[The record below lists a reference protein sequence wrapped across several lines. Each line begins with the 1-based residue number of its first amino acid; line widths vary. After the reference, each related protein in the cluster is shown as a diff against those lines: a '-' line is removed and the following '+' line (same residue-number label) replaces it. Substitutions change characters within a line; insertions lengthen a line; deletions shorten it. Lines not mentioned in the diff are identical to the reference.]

1 MRVLHVA
8 AEMFPFV
15 KTGGLA
21 DVTAALPAAL
31 QEAGVDVRVL
41 LPGYPA
47 VLDAMGKSRTVF
59 EGTGLYGAAR
69 VTLQQG
75 TLRGSTVPAYVI
87 DAPYLYSR
95 EGGPYQDGTGH
106 EWRDN
111 LQRFALLGWCGAHL
125 AGGDI
130 DGRWQPHILHAHDW
144 HAALASLMLRLH
156 PARTARS
163 VFTIHNLAYQGRFP
177 LADFHLLD
185 LPSQCLHG
193 LDGMEFHGDISF
205 MKAGLIGADAITTVS
220 PSYAREITTAEF
232 GCGLEGVLRSRTH
245 DLHGILNGVD
255 PAVWN
260 PATDAHIAA
269 RYDVTSLDGKA
280 QCKTVLQQQMGLAVR
295 REAPLFAVVSRLSQ
309 QKGLDLLLEAL
320 PALIEAGGQLVLL
333 GSGDAA
339 LEAAFRDAARAH
351 PAAVAVQLGY
361 DETLAHRII
370 AGADAIVLP
379 SRFEPCGLTQLYG
392 LRYGTVPIV
401 RRVGGLIDTV
411 DEVTGFGF
419 LEPERTL
426 TEALRLAVEEYATPA
441 TWQARMR
448 EGMRRDHGWSNA
460 ASRYVT
466 LYQSLLQ
473 AAASPS

>member
-21 DVTAALPAAL
+21 DVVAALPAAL
-31 QEAGVDVRVL
+31 QEAGVDARVL

-47 VLDAMGKSRTVF
+47 VLAALVKSRKVF

-69 VTLQQG
+69 VTLRHG
-75 TLRGSTVPAYVI
+75 TLRGSEVPAYVI
-87 DAPYLYSR
+87 DAPYLYAR
-95 EGGPYQDGTGH
+95 DGGPYQDETGR

-111 LQRFALLGWCGAHL
+111 LQRFALLGWFGAHL
-125 AGGDI
+125 AAGDI
-130 DGRWQPHILHAHDW
+130 DGRWQPQILHAHDW
-144 HAALASLMLRLH
+144 HAGLASLILRLH
-156 PARTARS
+156 PARTTRS

-177 LADFHLLD
+177 LGDFPLLG
-185 LPSQCLHG
+185 LPSHCLDG
-193 LDGMEFHGDISF
+193 LDGMEFHGDVSF

-220 PSYAREITTAEF
+220 PTYAREITTAEF
-232 GCGLEGVLRSRTH
+232 GCGLEGVLRSRTR

-255 PAVWN
+255 PGVWN
-260 PATDAHIAA
+260 PANDRHLAA
-269 RYDVTSLDGKA
+269 NYDVAQLDGKSR
-280 QCKTVLQQQMGLAVR
+280 CKALLQQQMGLTVR
-295 REAPLFAVVSRLSQ
+295 SDAPLFAVVSRLSQ

-320 PALIEAGGQLVLL
+320 PTLIASGGQLVLL

-339 LEAAFRDAARAH
+339 LESAFREVARAH
-351 PAAVAVQLGY
+351 PAAIAVQLGY
-361 DETLAHRII
+361 DEPLAHRIV

-401 RRVGGLIDTV
+401 RRVGGLADTV
-411 DEVTGFGF
+411 DAAVGFVF
-419 LEPERTL
+419 LEPESTL
-426 TEALRLAVEEYATPA
+426 TAVLQQAIDAFREPAL
-441 TWQARMR
+441 WQARMR
-448 EGMRRDHGWSNA
+448 TGMRRDHGWSSA
-460 ASRYVT
+460 ASHYVT
-466 LYQSLLQ
+466 LYQTLLQ